1 MDTAP
6 GFLRSRSF
14 RQFLFLLAAGILFT
28 ASFWDEIAPTLEV
41 VIFGIGVTYLLIG
54 LGPGLLRLPDR
65 LTDTLLVLAGLVL
78 IFLRPLLIL
87 GLRLLNLEGVFG
99 FIPPLIALLLGLL
112 LSGVIALTG
121 RRPGLSTLD
130 LALTALGLAL
140 AGAAAAELM
149 AGPPPLEVAP
159 EVLARERETFV
170 RASLALG
177 LNYLAFL
184 AFFFFTVFM
193 LAHFVLPVQ
202 TRRERDGVLHRLL
215 TYLLGRHGPALFVKH
230 GRVVESEN
238 DRLRRGPGLALVDR
252 DSAIVL
258 EPINPPAQRVAGRRS
273 RAGRSLYGQL
283 NRARR
288 RADFGLGQWLDDL
301 ARLGLDAL
309 RWLLVVPRRGGRR
322 LLRRLGLVKPRAGA
336 EIAPLMAR
344 IRGPGLVFTSP
355 DEKVLAALDLRWQSR
370 SRANIKAL
378 TRDGIEVT
386 ASLTV
391 HFVLDANVPARAYAP
406 RTRPPTFNPQSVF
419 RAVYGA
425 PVNARAS
432 DDELEV
438 KAWTDLPAFVAS
450 DLFRDLIA
458 TETLDN
464 LFRPT
469 SDDDFP
475 LTAFR
480 QRFSERVKA
489 SPVLRERGLHVI
501 SANVGALTP
510 HELVAAQRV
519 ESWRAD
525 WARRR
530 TEILAGGDLQATRIL
545 QRARANA
552 QYDMV
557 KQLREIA
564 QASGSRAVVA
574 LRLFQALE
582 TASADPSIR
591 RLLPD
596 ETVQVL
602 NAWME
607 NLRDWFKP

>member
-309 RWLLVVPRRGGRR
+309 RWLLVVPRRVGRR

-391 HFVLDANVPARAYAP
+391 HFVLDANVPDRAYAP

-480 QRFSERVKA
+480 QRFGERVKA